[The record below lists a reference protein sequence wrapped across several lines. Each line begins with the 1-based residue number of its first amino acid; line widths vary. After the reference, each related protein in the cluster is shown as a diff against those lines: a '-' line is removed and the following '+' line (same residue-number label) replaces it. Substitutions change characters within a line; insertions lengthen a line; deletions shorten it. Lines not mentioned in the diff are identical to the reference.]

1 MLSLP
6 EQAQAGTA
14 PASEGQV
21 LKVRKASLTDVSPLL
36 ELINSYASMGIMLP
50 RNEFELSEG
59 IRDFTVILAGDR
71 LVGCGALHFYG
82 PATGEVRSLAV
93 NPQWRNRGVGRQL
106 MAALETEAQAHGLD
120 SIFAFTYVPGFFE
133 KFGFAE
139 IDRAELPSKV
149 WKDCLRCPKFQCCD
163 EIAMRKP
170 LRAGEEID
178 GAAPKCVQGD
188 TPKSGEARPISLPT
202 RNTL

>member
-6 EQAQAGTA
+6 EQAQAGATHA
-14 PASEGQV
+14 DEGQ
-21 LKVRKASLTDVSPLL
+21 LLQVRKAILTDISPLL
-36 ELINSYASMGIMLP
+36 ELINRYASMGIMLP
-50 RNEFELSEG
+50 RNEFELSES

-106 MAALETEAQAHGLD
+106 MAALETEAQTHGLD

-133 KFGFAE
+133 KFSFAE

-149 WKDCLRCPKFQCCD
+149 WKDCLRCPKLQCCD

-170 LRAGEEID
+170 LRAGEEMVE
-178 GAAPKCVQGD
+178 A
-188 TPKSGEARPISLPT
+188 TPRCAHHDPPNRGSVPLISLPT
-202 RNTL
+202 RNLP